1 MNKLKV
7 FPILVGFLSPLAF
20 SQQLFDE
27 SFLDSLPTNIQDD
40 LLKQSS
46 MDQTAKDLNIPSP
59 ETRIMNLEQ
68 ALSDAKRTLS
78 RIEQDLLQDS
88 LRDDGPLLRFGEK
101 FFSSFQSTFLPVN
114 EPNSNSSYV
123 LDAGD
128 IMTLQLIGKTN
139 DTINLPIKRNG
150 AINIPEFGDLNIA
163 GLELAEAIEM
173 TKQVISK
180 TFIGVDAYLSLAE
193 LRDMNVMI
201 VGNVENPGMY
211 TLRGGSSPLSLISAA
226 GGINKSGSYRV
237 VDHKRNGEVINTIDL
252 YSIFIEGDT
261 SSLSQLRNGD
271 SIVVRMSSTEVQISG
286 GVANPAIYEMKDG
299 ETLEDL
305 LLFSGFYT
313 NLDLRNINIKRRNL
327 SGDYE
332 LLKIDSENSNE
343 QVLLHGDSVE
353 VPFVLPKFRE
363 TRRVVIS
370 GEVDIPGTYFIDEK
384 TRLSQ
389 LIKKAGGYTSEA
401 YPLGGVF
408 TRESAVSIEQSLKER
423 SYNELIR
430 FLVASQGGGS
440 RSALSS
446 DSLITFLSLLKEYQP
461 TGRIITEFEISE
473 LERDP
478 SLDRVIVG
486 GDRIH
491 IPAFNNQVYVYG
503 EVLNPSAYNYDPDL
517 SFNDYLDLSGGFSRS
532 ADENKIIL
540 ISPNGVATS
549 IKLGLLNSLTTNK
562 QVLPGS
568 LIYVPQYVGKIEGIS
583 LASAVAPIVSSFALS
598 IASLNSINN

>member
-7 FPILVGFLSPLAF
+7 FSILVGFLSPLAF

-88 LRDDGPLLRFGEK
+88 LRDEGPLLRFGEK

-226 GGINKSGSYRV
+226 GGINKSGSYR
-237 VDHKRNGEVINTIDL
+237 G
-252 YSIFIEGDT
+252 
-261 SSLSQLRNGD
+261 
-271 SIVVRMSSTEVQISG
+271 SG
-286 GVANPAIYEMKDG
+286 P
-299 ETLEDL
+299 
-305 LLFSGFYT
+305 
-313 NLDLRNINIKRRNL
+313 
-327 SGDYE
+327 
-332 LLKIDSENSNE
+332 
-343 QVLLHGDSVE
+343 Q
-353 VPFVLPKFRE
+353 
-363 TRRVVIS
+363 
-370 GEVDIPGTYFIDEK
+370 EK
-384 TRLSQ
+384 WR
-389 LIKKAGGYTSEA
+389 GY
-401 YPLGGVF
+401 
-408 TRESAVSIEQSLKER
+408 K
-423 SYNELIR
+423 YN
-430 FLVASQGGGS
+430 
-440 RSALSS
+440 
-446 DSLITFLSLLKEYQP
+446 
-461 TGRIITEFEISE
+461 
-473 LERDP
+473 
-478 SLDRVIVG
+478 
-486 GDRIH
+486 
-491 IPAFNNQVYVYG
+491 
-503 EVLNPSAYNYDPDL
+503 
-517 SFNDYLDLSGGFSRS
+517 
-532 ADENKIIL
+532 
-540 ISPNGVATS
+540 
-549 IKLGLLNSLTTNK
+549 
-562 QVLPGS
+562 
-568 LIYVPQYVGKIEGIS
+568 
-583 LASAVAPIVSSFALS
+583 
-598 IASLNSINN
+598 